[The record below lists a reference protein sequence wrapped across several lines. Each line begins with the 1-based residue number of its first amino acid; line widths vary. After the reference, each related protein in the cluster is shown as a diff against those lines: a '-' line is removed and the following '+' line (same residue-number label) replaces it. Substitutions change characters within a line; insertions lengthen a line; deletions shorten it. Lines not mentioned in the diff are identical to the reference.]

1 MRIDHCRP
9 VALAAVR
16 KRFLNARLPSCLSF
30 DRAYSGYTF
39 GVKALKVIKHAGR
52 ITGNLFQCIRR
63 KGKEGNEPSIK

>member
-16 KRFLNARLPSCLSF
+16 KRFLNARLPSCLPF

-39 GVKALKVIKHAGR
+39 WRQGVESH
-52 ITGNLFQCIRR
+52 
-63 KGKEGNEPSIK
+63 